1 MNRIYRKAVLVF
13 SSLAITAGLQSCSS
27 GEAKNEKTVASVP
40 QITEAFKLQRSS
52 LSSTVKIPG
61 ELVAYQQV
69 DIYAKVSSF
78 VKKLYAD
85 VGTEVKEGQLL
96 AVMEAPEMNAQ
107 FSAATSR
114 LKSQEATYLASK
126 ATYDRLL
133 QTSKTPGT
141 VSQNDLDLAN
151 ARQKSDMA
159 QLEAAQASQREV
171 TDTRN
176 YLQIRAPFS
185 GIITSRNVS
194 AGAYVGPSGK
204 GSELPIFTLQEQK
217 KLRLVVSVPDA
228 YVYNMSSQNEVEFSV
243 KSQPN
248 EKFKAKVTR
257 LAGALDNKLRAQRTE
272 MDVPNAD
279 KRLLPGMIAEVSLN
293 LNGNENVFV
302 VPSSAV
308 LSTTE
313 GVFIIR
319 IKDNKA
325 DWVKIAT
332 GRSDADKTEIYGE
345 LNDNDVIITHATEE
359 MRNEAP
365 VSGVTVK

>member
-1 MNRIYRKAVLVF
+1 MDRIYRKAALLISSVAVLC
-13 SSLAITAGLQSCSS
+13 SLQSCGS
-27 GEAKNEKTVASVP
+27 GEAKKETKAEAP
-40 QITEAFKLQRSS
+40 AATEAFKLQRSA

-96 AVMEAPEMNAQ
+96 AEMEAPEMGAQ
-107 FSAATSR
+107 LSAATSR
-114 LKSQEATYLASK
+114 LKSQEATFLASK

-133 QTSKTPGT
+133 ETSKTPGT

-159 QLEAAQASQREV
+159 QLEAARASQREV

-217 KLRLVVSVPDA
+217 HLRLVVSVPDA
-228 YVYNMSSQNEVEFSV
+228 YVSNLSHQNEVEFTV
-243 KSQPN
+243 RSQPN

-257 LAGALDNKLRAQRTE
+257 LAGALDNKLRSQRTE
-272 MDVPNAD
+272 MDVINED
-279 KRLLPGMIAEVSLN
+279 KRLLPGMVAEVSLN
-293 LNGNENVFV
+293 LNGSDNVFV
-302 VPSSAV
+302 VPSSAL
-308 LSTTE
+308 LSSTE
-313 GVFIIR
+313 GMFIIR
-319 IKDNKA
+319 VKDNKA
-325 DWVKIAT
+325 EWVPVST
-332 GRSDADKTEIYGE
+332 GRSGDDKTEVFGE
-345 LNDNDVIITHATEE
+345 LNDNDVIVTHASEE
-359 MRNEAP
+359 IRRDAP
-365 VSGVTVK
+365 VGNVSIK